1 MRWRGGARE
10 RAQFSPSGGNGDKR
24 TLRRRSERRGAVC
37 RLSHPRLCD
46 DCQGRLIGG
55 PPLQLPPQRP
65 PNQGNPKPKAVGK
78 GDLVCSIQQGK
89 EGRGE
94 LLSAQFGQR
103 PGHLL
108 LIDRVGVKVQVG
120 VVNFVVI
127 EFLKFWNHIDTTN
140 QNAYR
145 YIIMPIDIF
154 VKEVLPC
161 SARKFLRFV

>member
-1 MRWRGGARE
+1 MSAE
-10 RAQFSPSGGNGDKR
+10 PPAP
-24 TLRRRSERRGAVC
+24 LRR
-37 RLSHPRLCD
+37 LPRPPNW
-46 DCQGRLIGG
+46 R

-127 EFLKFWNHIDTTN
+127 EFLKFWNNIDTTIIFEL
-140 QNAYR
+140 AILYR
-145 YIIMPIDIF
+145 ENKY
-154 VKEVLPC
+154 
-161 SARKFLRFV
+161 